1 MIRANSLIIKS
12 TTRNVIMLKNM
23 TENENKRFINR
34 YFDVFSEIVV
44 ADHDVC
50 DHDLRKEIM
59 IIVKF
64 CLNFI
69 RK

>member
-1 MIRANSLIIKS
+1 
-12 TTRNVIMLKNM
+12 MLKNM
-23 TENENKRFINR
+23 TENENKRFINK

-44 ADHDVC
+44 ADHDIC

-59 IIVKF
+59 IIVRF
-64 CLNFI
+64 CLNFV

>member
-1 MIRANSLIIKS
+1 MIIKS

-44 ADHDVC
+44 ADHDVY